1 MYLDLKL
8 NILYPTVFN
17 EIFISYITFYISD
30 KKTNNDL
37 ESILSNLLNLA
48 LRILNKPYFKI
59 YYFLKKL
66 SAKSLVYQ

>member
-1 MYLDLKL
+1 MLYLIIDDCMYLDLKL

-37 ESILSNLLNLA
+37 ENILSLFA
-48 LRILNKPYFKI
+48 
-59 YYFLKKL
+59 
-66 SAKSLVYQ
+66 